1 MASRLWKKLVAL
13 EGFSAKSAK
22 SAALNPEKPRLAMKR
37 HPVVMVCNASS
48 QVKSHLQ
55 ISVLKLWHFDRHK
68 AWRRVRSGVS
78 GIRHLSRL

>member
-37 HPVVMVCNASS
+37 HPVVMMCNASS
-48 QVKSHLQ
+48 QVKSLP
-55 ISVLKLWHFDRHK
+55 VDLCPEAVAF
-68 AWRRVRSGVS
+68 
-78 GIRHLSRL
+78 